1 MYLKLKLTDFTICML
16 PSWQLDILL
25 HSLTSALLPLQC
37 FPPYAGSGLE
47 HSLNLIC
54 MPLTVLVQILQGLHS
69 FQPPLTNNVSRKSR
83 QETTLE
89 L

>member
-1 MYLKLKLTDFTICML
+1 MYLKLKLTDFIICML

-37 FPPYAGSGLE
+37 SPPYAGSGLE

-69 FQPPLTNNVSRKSR
+69 FQPPLTDNVSRKSR